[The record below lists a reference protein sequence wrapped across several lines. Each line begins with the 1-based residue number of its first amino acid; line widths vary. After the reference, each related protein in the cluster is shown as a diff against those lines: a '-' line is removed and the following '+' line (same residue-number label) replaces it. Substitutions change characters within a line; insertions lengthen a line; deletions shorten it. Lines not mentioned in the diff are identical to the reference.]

1 VSEFQTNWRKIE
13 PFSIASRPLVRQRMD
28 RRMLDCGLPC
38 EPSGAGFLA
47 KNEVA
52 MSFRERCYDCYRPR
66 DACFCAAIPAIDNRT
81 EVLILQ
87 HRREHFHRFNTAR
100 IVHKGL
106 RNSRLLA
113 DHIPNLARQLQTHP
127 RAGLLY
133 PGPDARPLEELPA
146 EARPQQLVVIDGTWH
161 HTKTLM
167 RDIPALQ
174 SLPHYSLSP
183 ASPSRYRI
191 RREPDEQFLSTVEA
205 TVSALRIL
213 EPETAGL
220 EDLLRAFEQMV
231 EWQLAHPG
239 SSSLAPRFPA
249 RGPRTIVNIP
259 LALQGDLTNI
269 VVAYGEAAP
278 GERGQKRSDPPPI
291 TWVARRLRD
300 GAEFGCLLPPPQ
312 PISDAILTHLQLTR
326 DDFARAIPL
335 AEAQRRWAEFQRPG
349 DIVAVTHAGA
359 DHLFAYIAGSEAPC
373 LQLRSVNLR
382 ALDHGAP
389 GAELFGA
396 STNHSSAKPSF
407 GRSTHR
413 LEDAIARVSLLNA
426 IVNGRERA
434 KIAE

>member
-1 VSEFQTNWRKIE
+1 
-13 PFSIASRPLVRQRMD
+13 
-28 RRMLDCGLPC
+28 MLDCGLPW
-38 EPSGAGFLA
+38 EPSDTGFLA
-47 KNEVA
+47 KSEVA

-66 DACFCAAIPAIDNRT
+66 NACFCAAIPTIDNQT

-113 DHIPNLARQLQTHP
+113 DHIPNLARQLETHP

-133 PGPDARPLEELPA
+133 PGPDAKSLEELPV
-146 EARPQQLVVIDGTWH
+146 EERPQQLVVIDGTWH

-183 ASPSRYRI
+183 TSPSRYRI

-239 SSSLAPRFPA
+239 SASLAPRFTA

-259 LALQGDLTNI
+259 LALQGDLANI

-278 GERGQKRSDPPPI
+278 GEIGQKRSDQPPI

-335 AEAQRRWAEFQRPG
+335 AEAQRRWQQFQQPG

-359 DHLFAYIAGSEAPC
+359 DHLFAHIAGLEAPC

-382 ALDHGAP
+382 ALDHSSESI
-389 GAELFGA
+389 ELPTV
-396 STNHSSAKPSF
+396 SLDPSSLKPSF
-407 GRSTHR
+407 GRSTLR
-413 LEDAIARVSLLNA
+413 LEEAIARVRLLNA
-426 IVNGRERA
+426 IVNGREKA
-434 KIAE
+434 NVVE